1 MTSAERRR
9 LTAFIAGRRWASL
22 AVICAALTGAAL
34 IVFMLAQPEWVFRS
48 PVLMLLLPVL
58 IVTARC
64 WRAPLQW
71 RSALDDLKADAVETV
86 SGVAHV
92 HWRNRP
98 GLFSGL
104 SATLELDERR
114 FALEDDMA
122 GAVTP
127 GVWLSVRYAPA
138 SGALLSI
145 ERGSQS
151 GAGLDP
157 VLADQLS
164 ERERALLAL
173 LAEGL
178 SDKAIARRLNLSPT
192 TVRTYNSTLYAKL
205 GVQGRG
211 EAVNLARGGIPTS
224 AD

>member
-9 LTAFIAGRRWASL
+9 LIAFMAGRRWASL

-34 IVFMLAQPEWVFRS
+34 IVFMIARPEWVFRS
-48 PVLMLLLPVL
+48 PVLVLLLPVL
-58 IVTARC
+58 IVAARC

-71 RSALDDLKADAVETV
+71 RGALDDLKGDAVETD

-92 HWRNRP
+92 YWRRRP

-104 SATLELDERR
+104 SATLELEGRR
-114 FALEDDMA
+114 FTLEDDMA

-127 GVWLSVRYAPA
+127 GVWLTARYAPA

-145 ERGSQS
+145 ERASRQE
-151 GAGLDP
+151 AGLDP
-157 VLADQLS
+157 VIADQLT

-211 EAVNLARGGIPTS
+211 EAVKLARGAALTS

>member
-9 LTAFIAGRRWASL
+9 LTAFLAGRQWASL

-34 IVFMLAQPEWVFRS
+34 VVFMIARPEWVFRS

-58 IVTARC
+58 IVTMRC
-64 WRAPLQW
+64 WSAPFQW
-71 RSALDDLKADAVETV
+71 RGALADLKGDAVETV

-92 HWRNRP
+92 QWKGRP
-98 GLFSGL
+98 GLFSGM
-104 SATLELDERR
+104 SATLELDGRC

-122 GAVTP
+122 GSVTP
-127 GVWLSVRYAPA
+127 GVWLTARYAPV

-145 ERGSQS
+145 NRPPQQE
-151 GAGLDP
+151 AGLDP
-157 VLADQLS
+157 VLADQLT

-211 EAVNLARGGIPTS
+211 EAVNLARGGVLTS
-224 AD
+224 TD

>member
-1 MTSAERRR
+1 MTPAERRR
-9 LTAFIAGRRWASL
+9 LTAYLAGRRWASL
-22 AVICAALTGAAL
+22 VVFCAALTGSAI
-34 IVFMLAQPEWVFRS
+34 IVFMIAQPEWIFRS
-48 PVLMLLLPVL
+48 PVLVLLLPVL
-58 IVTARC
+58 IVMARC

-71 RSALDDLKADAVETV
+71 RQALRDLEREETASV
-86 SGVAHV
+86 SGLANVN
-92 HWRNRP
+92 WQRRP

-104 SATLELDERR
+104 SATLEIEGRR
-114 FALEDDMA
+114 FALEDDLA
-122 GAVTP
+122 GSVTP
-127 GVWLSVRYAPA
+127 GVRVSARYATA
-138 SGALLSI
+138 SGALLSL
-145 ERGSQS
+145 ERALQE

-157 VLADQLS
+157 VLIDQLTD
-164 ERERALLAL
+164 RERALLAL

-211 EAVNLARGGIPTS
+211 EAVHLARGGVSTS

>member
-71 RSALDDLKADAVETV
+71 RGALADLKADAVETA
-86 SGVAHV
+86 SGVGHV
-92 HWRNRP
+92 HWRRRP
-98 GLFSGL
+98 GLFSGM
-104 SATLELDERR
+104 SATLELDGKQ

-127 GVWLSVRYAPA
+127 GIWLSVRYAPA

-145 ERGSQS
+145 ERASQAE
-151 GAGLDP
+151 AGLDP
-157 VLADQLS
+157 VLADQLT